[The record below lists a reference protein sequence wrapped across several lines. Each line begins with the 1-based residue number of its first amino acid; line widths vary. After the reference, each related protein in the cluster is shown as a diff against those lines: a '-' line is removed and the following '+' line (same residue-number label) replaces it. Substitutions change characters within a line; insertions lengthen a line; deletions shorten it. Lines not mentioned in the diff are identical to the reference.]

1 MNEQLAV
8 KEAIN
13 AFYKG
18 AGLNIKFTG
27 DANQKVAEVFGKMI
41 LETQK
46 CTTAL
51 NWVPRPTGGRAT
63 IAWVAKNFTKSVLR
77 QLEEGQSL
85 TCAKKAILQ
94 FKSPLKLA
102 SMGV

>member
-1 MNEQLAV
+1 MNEHNRV

-27 DANQKVAEVFGKMI
+27 QVNERVAEIFGKMVFA
-41 LETQK
+41 TQQ

-51 NWVPRPTGGRAT
+51 NWVPRPAGGKAT
-63 IAWVAKNFTKSVLR
+63 ISWIARNFGQSIIR
-77 QLEEGQSL
+77 QLGEGQSL
-85 TCAKKAILQ
+85 TCAKSVVLKY
-94 FKSPLKLA
+94 KSTLHLA
-102 SMGV
+102 SLGV